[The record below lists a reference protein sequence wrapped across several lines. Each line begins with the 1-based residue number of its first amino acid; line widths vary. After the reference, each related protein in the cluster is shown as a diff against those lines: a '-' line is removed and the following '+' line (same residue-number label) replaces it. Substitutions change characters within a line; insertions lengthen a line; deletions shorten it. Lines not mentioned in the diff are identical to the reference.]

1 MPATVTLAKTAGF
14 CFGVDRA
21 VKMLYDLVET
31 GAPVCTLGPIIHN
44 PQVIDDLQKKG
55 VAVLDRAEDAVPG
68 TTVVIRAHGVPKQVF
83 DTFKQNGI
91 DYVDATCP
99 YVLKIHRIVEQ
110 HTTPDTVLL
119 IAGDENH
126 PEVQGFRSRSKGPS
140 YVCGDPD
147 AFRQLVE
154 AHPEFAEKE
163 VVLVAQTT
171 FSVNAWK
178 KIYEIFEKLYTK
190 SKSFDTICKATQNR
204 QFEAEALAKE
214 SDCMIVI
221 GGRFSSNTVK
231 LTKVCEP
238 YCKTYLVEQAAELR
252 EIDFSGCRSIGVTA
266 GASTPAGIIKEVLF
280 TMSEIINENE
290 QKTEEINW
298 EDALEEN
305 LKAMSSDQEVTG
317 VVVGIA
323 PNEIQVDIGRKY
335 AGFVPVEEYSNDPA
349 ADPQKELKIGDEIKL
364 IIMKTND
371 SEGTMVLSKRRYD
384 AKAAWD
390 QVIEAK
396 DNEEVLEG
404 VIADAVKGGVLVYT
418 KGVRVFIPG
427 SLTGLPRDAELSELV
442 KKTVKFRI
450 IDVDKAKKRAVGS
463 IRSVLRE
470 EKKAA
475 NEAFW
480 NEIEEGKE
488 YTGTVKSLTS
498 YGAFVDLGGVDGMI
512 HISELSWKR
521 IKHPSEVVKE
531 GDVVNVYVKALD
543 KENKRISLGYK
554 RVEDNPWEILKRDY
568 PVGTV
573 CEATVVG
580 LTSFGAFA
588 NVIDGIDGLIHIS
601 QIADRRIASPAEV
614 LHVGD
619 VVTVKITDIDFEK
632 KRVSLSIRALLE
644 PTNGIDFS
652 DEADAEDEQDIAD
665 AEEAVA
671 EAIVEAAEA
680 APAEAA
686 EEAAAVIADAEV
698 IEEAEEA
705 VAEAIVEEAEAA
717 PAEAAEE
724 AAAVIADAEVIEEAE
739 EAVAEAIIEEA
750 EAAPAEAAEE
760 AAEVLEA
767 AAEAVEEAAPADAE

>member
-1 MPATVTLAKTAGF
+1 MPPTVTLAKTAGF
-14 CFGVDRA
+14 CYGVDRA
-21 VKMLYDLVET
+21 VKMLYDLVAQ
-31 GAPVCTLGPIIHN
+31 GDPVCTLGPIIHN
-44 PQVIDDLQKKG
+44 PQVIDDLQQKG
-55 VAVLDRAEDAVPG
+55 VAILERAEDAVPG
-68 TTVVIRAHGVPKQVF
+68 TKVVIRAHGVPKQVF
-83 DTFKQNGI
+83 DLFTAQGI

-110 HTTPDTVLL
+110 HTSPDTVLI
-119 IAGDENH
+119 IAGDEQH
-126 PEVQGFRSRSKGPS
+126 PEVKGFRSRSKGVS
-140 YVCGDPD
+140 YVCGDLQQ
-147 AFRQLVE
+147 FLSLTQ
-154 AHPEFAEKE
+154 AHPEFSEKE
-163 VVLVAQTT
+163 VILVAQTT
-171 FSVNAWK
+171 FSVK
-178 KIYEIFEKLYTK
+178 VFQKIHEFFEKLYTNP
-190 SKSFDTICKATQNR
+190 KSFDTICKATQNR
-204 QFEAEALAKE
+204 QMEAEALAKR

-231 LTKVCEP
+231 LYRVCEP
-238 YCKTYLVEQAAELR
+238 YCRTYLVERAEEVR
-252 EIDFSGCRSIGVTA
+252 ELDLSSCNCIGVTA

-280 TMSEIINENE
+280 TMSEIINEN
-290 QKTEEINW
+290 KTEEMNW
-298 EDALEEN
+298 EAALEEN

-335 AGFVPVEEYSNDPA
+335 AGFVPVEEYSNDPT

-371 SEGTMVLSKRRYD
+371 SEGTMMLSKRRYD

-390 QVIEAK
+390 QITEAK
-396 DNEEVLEG
+396 DNEEILEG
-404 VIADAVKGGVLVYT
+404 VIAEAVKGGVLVYT

-442 KKTVKFRI
+442 KQTVKFRI
-450 IDVDKAKKRAVGS
+450 IDVDKQKKRAVGS

-470 EKKAA
+470 ERKAA
-475 NEAFW
+475 TEAFW

-531 GDVVNVYVKALD
+531 GDTVNVYVKALD

-644 PTNGIDFS
+644 PTNGIDLS

-671 EAIVEAAEA
+671 EAIVDEAEA
-680 APAEAA
+680 APAEPA
-686 EEAAAVIADAEV
+686 EEAAAAIADAELV
-698 IEEAEEA
+698 EKAEEA

-724 AAAVIADAEVIEEAE
+724 AAEALEATDAE
-739 EAVAEAIIEEA
+739 
-750 EAAPAEAAEE
+750 
-760 AAEVLEA
+760 
-767 AAEAVEEAAPADAE
+767 

>member
-1 MPATVTLAKTAGF
+1 MPPTVTLAKTAGF
-14 CFGVDRA
+14 CYGVDRA
-21 VKMLYDLVET
+21 VKMLYDLVAQ
-31 GAPVCTLGPIIHN
+31 GDPVCTLGPIIHN
-44 PQVIDDLQKKG
+44 PQVIDDLQQKG
-55 VAVLDRAEDAVPG
+55 VAILERAEDAVPG
-68 TTVVIRAHGVPKQVF
+68 TKVVIRAHGVPKQVF
-83 DTFKQNGI
+83 DLFTAQGI

-110 HTTPDTVLL
+110 HTSPDTVLI
-119 IAGDENH
+119 IAGDEQH
-126 PEVQGFRSRSKGPS
+126 PEVKGFRSRSKGVS
-140 YVCGDPD
+140 YVCGDLQQ
-147 AFRQLVE
+147 FLSLTQ
-154 AHPEFAEKE
+154 AHPEFSEKE
-163 VVLVAQTT
+163 VILVAQTT
-171 FSVNAWK
+171 FSVK
-178 KIYEIFEKLYTK
+178 VFQKIHEFFEKLYTN

-204 QFEAEALAKE
+204 QMEAEALAKR

-231 LTKVCEP
+231 LYRVCEP
-238 YCKTYLVEQAAELR
+238 YCRTYLVERAEEVRKL
-252 EIDFSGCRSIGVTA
+252 DLSSCNCIGVTA

-280 TMSEIINENE
+280 TMSEIINEN
-290 QKTEEINW
+290 KTEEMNW
-298 EDALEEN
+298 EAALEEN

-335 AGFVPVEEYSNDPA
+335 AGFVPVEEYSNDPT

-371 SEGTMVLSKRRYD
+371 SEGTMMLSKRRYD

-390 QVIEAK
+390 QITEAK
-396 DNEEVLEG
+396 DNEEILEG
-404 VIADAVKGGVLVYT
+404 VIAEAVKGGVLVYT

-442 KKTVKFRI
+442 KQTVKFRI
-450 IDVDKAKKRAVGS
+450 IDVDKQKKRAVGS

-470 EKKAA
+470 ERKAA
-475 NEAFW
+475 TEAFW

-531 GDVVNVYVKALD
+531 GDTVNVYVKALD

-644 PTNGIDFS
+644 PTNGIDLS

-671 EAIVEAAEA
+671 EAIVDEAEA
-680 APAEAA
+680 APAEPA
-686 EEAAAVIADAEV
+686 EEAAAAIADAELV
-698 IEEAEEA
+698 EEAEEA

-724 AAAVIADAEVIEEAE
+724 AAEALEVTDAE
-739 EAVAEAIIEEA
+739 
-750 EAAPAEAAEE
+750 
-760 AAEVLEA
+760 
-767 AAEAVEEAAPADAE
+767 

>member
-1 MPATVTLAKTAGF
+1 MSATVTLAKTAGF
-14 CFGVDRA
+14 CYGVDRA
-21 VKMLYDLVET
+21 VTMLYDLVERGT
-31 GAPVCTLGPIIHN
+31 PVCTLGPIIHN
-44 PQVIDDLQKKG
+44 PQVIDDLRQRG
-55 VAVLDRAEDAVPG
+55 VAILEKAEDALPG
-68 TTVVIRAHGVPKQVF
+68 TQVVIRAHGVPKQVF
-83 DTFKQNGI
+83 DLLESRGV

-99 YVLKIHRIVEQ
+99 YVLKIHRIVER

-119 IAGDENH
+119 IAGDETH
-126 PEVQGFRSRSKGPS
+126 PEVQGFRSRSKGASFVFNSPEE
-140 YVCGDPD
+140 
-147 AFRQLVE
+147 FRRLTQE
-154 AHPEFAEKE
+154 HPEFSEKE
-163 VVLVAQTT
+163 LILVAQTT
-171 FSVNAWK
+171 FSVLSWK
-178 KIYEIFEKLYTK
+178 KIYENFQKLYTN

-204 QFEAEALAKE
+204 QIEAETLAKQ

-221 GGRFSSNTVK
+221 GGRFSSNTEK
-231 LTKVCEP
+231 LRQVCEP
-238 YCKTYLVEQAAELR
+238 FCPTYLVERAAELR

-290 QKTEEINW
+290 TKTEEINW

-305 LKAMSSDQEVTG
+305 LKSMSSDQEVTG

-335 AGFVPVEEYSNDPA
+335 AGFVPIEEYSNDPS
-349 ADPQKELKIGDEIKL
+349 ADPKEELKIGDELKL

-371 SEGTMVLSKRRYD
+371 SEGTMMLSKRRYD

-390 QVIEAK
+390 QIAEAK
-396 DNEEVLEG
+396 DNEEVIEG

-442 KKTVKFRI
+442 KKPVKFRI
-450 IDVDKAKKRAVGS
+450 IDVDKQKKRAVGS

-470 EKKAA
+470 ERKAA

-531 GDVVNVYVKALD
+531 GDEVKVYVKALD
-543 KENKRISLGYK
+543 KENHRISLGYK
-554 RVEDNPWEILKRDY
+554 RVEDNPWEILKRDF

-588 NVIDGIDGLIHIS
+588 NITDGIDGLIHIS

-671 EAIVEAAEA
+671 EAIVDAAEA
-680 APAEAA
+680 APAEPA

-698 IEEAEEA
+698 VEEAEEA
-705 VAEAIVEEAEAA
+705 VAEAIVEAAEAVPA
-717 PAEAAEE
+717 EPAEA
-724 AAAVIADAEVIEEAE
+724 
-739 EAVAEAIIEEA
+739 
-750 EAAPAEAAEE
+750 

-767 AAEAVEEAAPADAE
+767 AAEEAAPADAE

>member
-1 MPATVTLAKTAGF
+1 MPPTITLAKTAGF

-21 VKMLYDLVET
+21 VKMLYDLVAQ
-31 GAPVCTLGPIIHN
+31 GDPVCTLGPIIHN
-44 PQVIDDLQKKG
+44 PQVIDDLRQKG
-55 VAVLDRAEDAVPG
+55 VAILEKAEDAVPG
-68 TTVVIRAHGVPKQVF
+68 TKVVIRAHGVPKQVF
-83 DTFKQNGI
+83 DLFAETGI

-110 HTTPDTVLL
+110 HTSPDTVLL
-119 IAGDENH
+119 IAGDEQH
-126 PEVQGFRSRSKGPS
+126 PEVQGFRSRSKGVS
-140 YVCGDPD
+140 YVCGDLQQFL
-147 AFRQLVE
+147 ALTQ
-154 AHPEFAEKE
+154 AHPEFSEKE
-163 VVLVAQTT
+163 VLLVAQTT
-171 FSVNAWK
+171 FSVK
-178 KIYEIFEKLYTK
+178 VFQKIHEIFEKLYTN

-204 QFEAEALAKE
+204 QMEAEALAKR

-231 LTKVCEP
+231 LYRVCEP
-238 YCKTYLVEQAAELR
+238 YCRTYLVERAEEVR
-252 EIDFSGCRSIGVTA
+252 ELDLASCNCIGVTA

-280 TMSEIINENE
+280 TMSEIINEN
-290 QKTEEINW
+290 KTEEMNW
-298 EDALEEN
+298 EAALEEN

-335 AGFVPVEEYSNDPA
+335 AGFVPVEEYSNDPT

-371 SEGTMVLSKRRYD
+371 SEGTMMLSKRRYD

-390 QVIEAK
+390 QITEAK
-396 DNEEVLEG
+396 DNEEILEG
-404 VIADAVKGGVLVYT
+404 VIAEAVKGGVLVYT

-442 KKTVKFRI
+442 KQTVKFRI
-450 IDVDKAKKRAVGS
+450 IDVDKQKKRAVGS

-470 EKKAA
+470 ERKAA
-475 NEAFW
+475 TEAFW

-531 GDVVNVYVKALD
+531 GDTVNVYVKALD

-644 PTNGIDFS
+644 PTNGIDLS
-652 DEADAEDEQDIAD
+652 DEADVEDEQDIAD

-671 EAIVEAAEA
+671 EAIVDEAET
-680 APAEAA
+680 APAEPA
-686 EEAAAVIADAEV
+686 EEAAAAIADAELV
-698 IEEAEEA
+698 EEAEEA

-724 AAAVIADAEVIEEAE
+724 AAEALEATDAE
-739 EAVAEAIIEEA
+739 
-750 EAAPAEAAEE
+750 
-760 AAEVLEA
+760 
-767 AAEAVEEAAPADAE
+767 

>member
-1 MPATVTLAKTAGF
+1 MPPTVTLAKTAGF
-14 CFGVDRA
+14 CYGVDRA
-21 VKMLYDLVET
+21 VKMLYDLVAQ
-31 GAPVCTLGPIIHN
+31 GDPVCTLGPIIHN
-44 PQVIDDLQKKG
+44 PQVIDDLQQKG
-55 VAVLDRAEDAVPG
+55 VAILERAEDAVPG
-68 TTVVIRAHGVPKQVF
+68 TKVVIRAHGVPKQVF
-83 DTFKQNGI
+83 DLFTAQGI

-110 HTTPDTVLL
+110 HTSPDTVLI
-119 IAGDENH
+119 IAGDEQH
-126 PEVQGFRSRSKGPS
+126 PEVKGFRSRSKGVS
-140 YVCGDPD
+140 YVCGDLQQ
-147 AFRQLVE
+147 FLSLTQ
-154 AHPEFAEKE
+154 AHPEFSEKE
-163 VVLVAQTT
+163 VILVAQTT
-171 FSVNAWK
+171 FSVK
-178 KIYEIFEKLYTK
+178 VFQKIHEFFEKLYTN

-204 QFEAEALAKE
+204 QLEAEALAKR

-231 LTKVCEP
+231 LYRVCEP
-238 YCKTYLVEQAAELR
+238 YCRTYLVERAEEVRKL
-252 EIDFSGCRSIGVTA
+252 DLSSCNCIGVTA

-280 TMSEIINENE
+280 TMSEIINEN
-290 QKTEEINW
+290 KTEEMNW
-298 EDALEEN
+298 EAALEEN

-335 AGFVPVEEYSNDPA
+335 AGFVPVEEYSNDPT

-371 SEGTMVLSKRRYD
+371 SEGTMMLSKRRYD

-390 QVIEAK
+390 QITEAK
-396 DNEEVLEG
+396 DNEEILEG
-404 VIADAVKGGVLVYT
+404 VIAEAVKGGVLVYT

-442 KKTVKFRI
+442 KQTVKFRI
-450 IDVDKAKKRAVGS
+450 IDVDKQKKRAVGS

-470 EKKAA
+470 ERKAA
-475 NEAFW
+475 TEAFW

-531 GDVVNVYVKALD
+531 GDTVNVYVKALD

-644 PTNGIDFS
+644 PTNGIDLS

-671 EAIVEAAEA
+671 EAIVDEAEA
-680 APAEAA
+680 APAEPA
-686 EEAAAVIADAEV
+686 EEAAAAIADAELV
-698 IEEAEEA
+698 EEAEEA

-724 AAAVIADAEVIEEAE
+724 AAEALEVTDAE
-739 EAVAEAIIEEA
+739 
-750 EAAPAEAAEE
+750 
-760 AAEVLEA
+760 
-767 AAEAVEEAAPADAE
+767 

>member
-1 MPATVTLAKTAGF
+1 MPPTITLAKTAGF

-21 VKMLYDLVET
+21 VKMLYDLVAQ
-31 GAPVCTLGPIIHN
+31 GDPVCTLGPIIHN
-44 PQVIDDLQKKG
+44 PQVIDDLRQKG
-55 VAVLDRAEDAVPG
+55 VAILEKAEDAEKG
-68 TTVVIRAHGVPKQVF
+68 TKVVIRAHGVPKQVF
-83 DTFKQNGI
+83 DLFAETGI

-119 IAGDENH
+119 IAGDEQH
-126 PEVQGFRSRSKGPS
+126 PEVQGFRSRSKGVS
-140 YVCGDPD
+140 YVCGDLQQFL
-147 AFRQLVE
+147 ALTQ
-154 AHPEFAEKE
+154 AHPEFSEKE
-163 VVLVAQTT
+163 VLLVAQTT
-171 FSVNAWK
+171 FSVK
-178 KIYEIFEKLYTK
+178 VFQKIHEIFEKLYTN

-204 QFEAEALAKE
+204 QMEAEALAKR

-231 LTKVCEP
+231 LYRVCEP
-238 YCKTYLVEQAAELR
+238 YCRTYLVERAEEVR
-252 EIDFSGCRSIGVTA
+252 ELDLASCNCIGVTA

-280 TMSEIINENE
+280 TMSEIINEN
-290 QKTEEINW
+290 KTEEMNW
-298 EDALEEN
+298 EAALEEN

-335 AGFVPVEEYSNDPA
+335 AGFVPVEEYSNDPT

-371 SEGTMVLSKRRYD
+371 SEGTMMLSKRRYD

-390 QVIEAK
+390 QITEAK
-396 DNEEVLEG
+396 DNEEILEG
-404 VIADAVKGGVLVYT
+404 VIAEAVKGGVLVYT

-442 KKTVKFRI
+442 KQTVKFRI
-450 IDVDKAKKRAVGS
+450 IDVDKQKKRAVGS

-470 EKKAA
+470 ERKAA
-475 NEAFW
+475 TEAFW

-531 GDVVNVYVKALD
+531 GDTVNVYVKALD

-644 PTNGIDFS
+644 PTNGIDLS

-671 EAIVEAAEA
+671 EAIVDEAET
-680 APAEAA
+680 APAEPA
-686 EEAAAVIADAEV
+686 EEAAAAIADAELV
-698 IEEAEEA
+698 EEAEEA

-724 AAAVIADAEVIEEAE
+724 AAEALEATDAE
-739 EAVAEAIIEEA
+739 
-750 EAAPAEAAEE
+750 
-760 AAEVLEA
+760 
-767 AAEAVEEAAPADAE
+767 

>member
-1 MPATVTLAKTAGF
+1 MPPTVTLAKTAGF
-14 CFGVDRA
+14 CYGVDRA
-21 VKMLYDLVET
+21 VKMLYDLVAQ
-31 GAPVCTLGPIIHN
+31 GDPVCTLGPIIHN
-44 PQVIDDLQKKG
+44 PQVIDDLQQKG
-55 VAVLDRAEDAVPG
+55 VAILERAEDAVPG
-68 TTVVIRAHGVPKQVF
+68 TKVVIRAHGVPKQVF
-83 DTFKQNGI
+83 DLFTAQGI

-110 HTTPDTVLL
+110 HTSPDTVLI
-119 IAGDENH
+119 IAGDEQH
-126 PEVQGFRSRSKGPS
+126 PEVKGFRSRSKGVS
-140 YVCGDPD
+140 YVCGDLQQ
-147 AFRQLVE
+147 FLSLTQ
-154 AHPEFAEKE
+154 AHPEFSEKE
-163 VVLVAQTT
+163 VILVAQTT
-171 FSVNAWK
+171 FSVK
-178 KIYEIFEKLYTK
+178 VFQKIHEFFEKLYTN

-204 QFEAEALAKE
+204 QMEAEALAKR

-231 LTKVCEP
+231 LYRVCEP
-238 YCKTYLVEQAAELR
+238 YCRTYLVERAEEVRKL
-252 EIDFSGCRSIGVTA
+252 DLSSCNCIGVTA

-280 TMSEIINENE
+280 TMSEIINEN
-290 QKTEEINW
+290 KTEEMNW
-298 EDALEEN
+298 EAALEEN

-335 AGFVPVEEYSNDPA
+335 AGFVPVEEYSNDPT

-371 SEGTMVLSKRRYD
+371 SEGTMMLSKRRYD

-390 QVIEAK
+390 QITEAK
-396 DNEEVLEG
+396 DNEEILEG
-404 VIADAVKGGVLVYT
+404 VIAEAVKGGVLVYT

-442 KKTVKFRI
+442 KQTVKFRI
-450 IDVDKAKKRAVGS
+450 IDVDKQKKRAVGS

-470 EKKAA
+470 ERKAA
-475 NEAFW
+475 TEAFW

-531 GDVVNVYVKALD
+531 GDTVNVYVKALD

-644 PTNGIDFS
+644 PTNGIDLS

-671 EAIVEAAEA
+671 EAIVDEAEA
-680 APAEAA
+680 TPAEPA
-686 EEAAAVIADAEV
+686 EEAAAAIADAELV
-698 IEEAEEA
+698 EEAEEA

-724 AAAVIADAEVIEEAE
+724 AAEALEATDAE
-739 EAVAEAIIEEA
+739 
-750 EAAPAEAAEE
+750 
-760 AAEVLEA
+760 
-767 AAEAVEEAAPADAE
+767 

>member
-1 MPATVTLAKTAGF
+1 MPPTITLAKTAGF

-21 VKMLYDLVET
+21 VKMLYDLVAQ
-31 GAPVCTLGPIIHN
+31 GDPVCTLGPIIHN
-44 PQVIDDLQKKG
+44 PQVIDDLRQKG
-55 VAVLDRAEDAVPG
+55 VAILEKAEDAVPG
-68 TTVVIRAHGVPKQVF
+68 TKVVIRAHGVPKQVF
-83 DTFKQNGI
+83 DLFAETGI

-110 HTTPDTVLL
+110 HTSPDTVLI
-119 IAGDENH
+119 IAGDEQH
-126 PEVQGFRSRSKGPS
+126 PEVQGFRSRSKGVS
-140 YVCGDPD
+140 YVCGDLQQFL
-147 AFRQLVE
+147 ALTQ
-154 AHPEFAEKE
+154 AHPEFSEKE
-163 VVLVAQTT
+163 VLLVAQTT
-171 FSVNAWK
+171 FSVK
-178 KIYEIFEKLYTK
+178 VFQKIHEIFEKLYTN

-204 QFEAEALAKE
+204 QMEAEALAKR

-231 LTKVCEP
+231 LYRVCEP
-238 YCKTYLVEQAAELR
+238 YCRTYLVERAEEVR
-252 EIDFSGCRSIGVTA
+252 ELDLTSCNCIGVTA

-280 TMSEIINENE
+280 TMSEIINEN
-290 QKTEEINW
+290 KTEEMNW
-298 EDALEEN
+298 EAALEEN

-335 AGFVPVEEYSNDPA
+335 AGFVPVEEYSNDPT

-371 SEGTMVLSKRRYD
+371 SEGTMMLSKRRYD

-390 QVIEAK
+390 QITEAK
-396 DNEEVLEG
+396 DNEEILEG
-404 VIADAVKGGVLVYT
+404 VIAEAVKGGVLVYT

-442 KKTVKFRI
+442 KQTVKFRI
-450 IDVDKAKKRAVGS
+450 IDVDKQKKRAVGS

-470 EKKAA
+470 ERKAA
-475 NEAFW
+475 TEAFW

-531 GDVVNVYVKALD
+531 GDTVNVYVKALD

-644 PTNGIDFS
+644 PTNGIDLS

-671 EAIVEAAEA
+671 EAIVDEAEA
-680 APAEAA
+680 APAEPA
-686 EEAAAVIADAEV
+686 EEAAAAIADAELV
-698 IEEAEEA
+698 EKAEEA

-724 AAAVIADAEVIEEAE
+724 AAEALESTDAE
-739 EAVAEAIIEEA
+739 
-750 EAAPAEAAEE
+750 
-760 AAEVLEA
+760 
-767 AAEAVEEAAPADAE
+767 

>member
-1 MPATVTLAKTAGF
+1 MPPTITLAKTAGF

-21 VKMLYDLVET
+21 VKMLYDLVAQ
-31 GAPVCTLGPIIHN
+31 GDPVCTLGPIIHN
-44 PQVIDDLQKKG
+44 PQVIDDLRQKG
-55 VAVLDRAEDAVPG
+55 VAILEKAEDAVPG
-68 TTVVIRAHGVPKQVF
+68 TKVVIRAHGVPKQVF
-83 DTFKQNGI
+83 DLFAETGI

-110 HTTPDTVLL
+110 HTSPDTVLI
-119 IAGDENH
+119 IAGDEQH
-126 PEVQGFRSRSKGPS
+126 PEVQGFRSRSKGVS
-140 YVCGDPD
+140 YVCGDLQQFL
-147 AFRQLVE
+147 ALTQ
-154 AHPEFAEKE
+154 AHPEFSEKE
-163 VVLVAQTT
+163 VLLVAQTT
-171 FSVNAWK
+171 FSVK
-178 KIYEIFEKLYTK
+178 VFQKIHEIFEKLYTN

-204 QFEAEALAKE
+204 QMEAEALAKR

-231 LTKVCEP
+231 LYRVCEP
-238 YCKTYLVEQAAELR
+238 YCRTYLVERAEEVRKL
-252 EIDFSGCRSIGVTA
+252 DLSSCNCIGVTA

-280 TMSEIINENE
+280 TMSEIINEN
-290 QKTEEINW
+290 KTEEMNW
-298 EDALEEN
+298 EAALEEN

-335 AGFVPVEEYSNDPA
+335 AGFVPVEEYSNDPT

-371 SEGTMVLSKRRYD
+371 SEGTMMLSKRRYD

-390 QVIEAK
+390 QITEAK
-396 DNEEVLEG
+396 DNEEILEG
-404 VIADAVKGGVLVYT
+404 VIAEAVKGGVLVYT

-442 KKTVKFRI
+442 KQTVKFRI
-450 IDVDKAKKRAVGS
+450 IDVDKQKKRAVGS

-470 EKKAA
+470 ERKAA
-475 NEAFW
+475 TEAFW

-531 GDVVNVYVKALD
+531 GDTVNVYVKALD

-644 PTNGIDFS
+644 PTNGIDLS

-671 EAIVEAAEA
+671 EAIVDEAEA
-680 APAEAA
+680 APAEPA
-686 EEAAAVIADAEV
+686 EEAAAAIADAELV
-698 IEEAEEA
+698 EKAEEA

-724 AAAVIADAEVIEEAE
+724 AAEALEATDAE
-739 EAVAEAIIEEA
+739 
-750 EAAPAEAAEE
+750 
-760 AAEVLEA
+760 
-767 AAEAVEEAAPADAE
+767 